1 MATKIISCSFEPGSM
16 GGFVTICNGVNFK
29 RPEHFSKTVAVTKE
43 AFIAACKDRV
53 LFNDILGVDIRHG
66 WQNALASAIQP
77 YITMKET
84 FDPETAAK
92 VSSELD
98 VQIRGEDAVNADI
111 AAVEQENAELEEKVQ
126 SKRGRKKKTEET
138 AVETPAEPETPA
150 EDAPIAEDAPV
161 AETVEP
167 EVPAE
172 PETPEVQAEME
183 QVAEEVAAAEIA
195 EPEHDTTVTEDELAP
210 SAEPVAQEPETEE
223 AKDGQGTVETTDNGS
238 QDARG
243 ESDSELPV
251 DGPRAESAQ

>member
-16 GGFVTICNGVNFK
+16 GGFITICNGVNFG

-43 AFIAACKDRV
+43 AFITACKDRV
-53 LFNDILGVDIRHG
+53 LFNDILGVDIRQG
-66 WQNALASAIQP
+66 WQNALASAIEP
-77 YITMKET
+77 FKAMKED
-84 FDPETAAK
+84 FDADTAAR

-111 AAVEQENAELEEKVQ
+111 
-126 SKRGRKKKTEET
+126 T
-138 AVETPAEPETPA
+138 AVEKENAKLEKAAKRAAKAKAKKDEKPAEPETPA
-150 EDAPIAEDAPV
+150 KPTLLEGDQGQPV
-161 AETVEP
+161 P
-167 EVPAE
+167 QP
-172 PETPEVQAEME
+172 
-183 QVAEEVAAAEIA
+183 A

>member
-16 GGFVTICNGVNFK
+16 GGFITICNGVNFK

-77 YITMKET
+77 FITMKET

-126 SKRGRKKKTEET
+126 SKRGRRKKTEET
-138 AVETPAEPETPA
+138 VETPA
-150 EDAPIAEDAPV
+150 
-161 AETVEP
+161 EP

>member
-1 MATKIISCSFEPGSM
+1 MATKIICCSFEPGSM
-16 GGFVTICNGVNFK
+16 GGFITICNGVK
-29 RPEHFSKTVAVTKE
+29 HSLESHFSKTVAVTKE
-43 AFIAACKDRV
+43 AFIAACKDRI
-53 LFNDILGVDIRHG
+53 LFNDILGIDIRQG
-66 WQNALASAIQP
+66 WQNALADAILP
-77 YITMKET
+77 YQTMTVEEV
-84 FDPETAAK
+84 DPKVAAN

-98 VQIRGEDAVNADI
+98 VQMRGEDAVNADI
-111 AAVEQENAELEEKVQ
+111 AAVEKENAKLEKAAKKAAKAKAKKDEKPV
-126 SKRGRKKKTEET
+126 
-138 AVETPAEPETPA
+138 VETPA
-150 EDAPIAEDAPV
+150 
-161 AETVEP
+161 EP

-183 QVAEEVAAAEIA
+183 KVAEEVAAAEIA
-195 EPEHDTTVTEDELAP
+195 EPEHDTTVTEDELAS